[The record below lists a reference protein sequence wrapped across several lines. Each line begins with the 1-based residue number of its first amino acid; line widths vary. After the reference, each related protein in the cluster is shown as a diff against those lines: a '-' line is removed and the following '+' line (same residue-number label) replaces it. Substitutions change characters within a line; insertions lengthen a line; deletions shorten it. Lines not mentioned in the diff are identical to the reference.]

1 MSLKNIGMTNKRKIN
16 MKYLIIIAALCC
28 FIGIIDLPISYYTF
42 LRIIVSF
49 MSLVIIANEF
59 KTRRFWFITFVL
71 VFILFNP
78 IFPIYFYLKPYWIFI
93 DCLVGLLLLYYF
105 YSLIQKNKKQKEP
118 ETIDVQPEKTKRT
131 RDRIIK

>member
-1 MSLKNIGMTNKRKIN
+1 

-28 FIGIIDLPISYYTF
+28 FIGIVDLPIGYYTF

-49 MSLVIIANEF
+49 MSLIIIVNEF

-93 DCLVGLLLLYYF
+93 DCLVGLLLIYYF
-105 YSLIQKNKKQKEP
+105 YSLFPKKTPKEP
-118 ETIDVQPEKTKRT
+118 ETIDVEPQKKPRT